1 MPYANPEIKPF
12 FSIVIPTRDRAFL
25 LKDLIDSVVS
35 QDFDGFEII
44 VADNSKELLS
54 QDLLG
59 SYKNEARLHNVK
71 TGNLNMADNWE
82 TAINSASGKYLLLF
96 SDKMILKQGSL
107 KFLKEYITQNK
118 PDCITWNID
127 SYYDYE
133 NVYFDKSTILE
144 DQIIS
149 SDDLFRDILKA
160 DMMSFERSAFHCNSA
175 VSFDVINK
183 IKAKTGRVCMQLNPD
198 YTMSYQILMNINNI
212 NSLSKSLTVLRH
224 KSYEES
230 YGNGNSFMKKTS
242 QAALFMNDNKDWVR
256 RIGEISDVPIEGNN
270 FALDVIL
277 KDLYE
282 VLSLYNKNPDELVPR
297 NIRTSCYYFYTLNEI
312 YWRISM
318 GVDMKEELR
327 LWKSTLKQ
335 ESVEIRSSAGKLI
348 KLLVFKKHKILL
360 IQFCKRSFLISPFIN
375 LIRSIIHANKGKRYN
390 SITELFHN
398 LYVE

>member
-1 MPYANPEIKPF
+1 
-12 FSIVIPTRDRAFL
+12 
-25 LKDLIDSVVS
+25 
-35 QDFDGFEII
+35 
-44 VADNSKELLS
+44 
-54 QDLLG
+54 
-59 SYKNEARLHNVK
+59 
-71 TGNLNMADNWE
+71 
-82 TAINSASGKYLLLF
+82 
-96 SDKMILKQGSL
+96 
-107 KFLKEYITQNK
+107 
-118 PDCITWNID
+118 
-127 SYYDYE
+127 
-133 NVYFDKSTILE
+133 
-144 DQIIS
+144 
-149 SDDLFRDILKA
+149 
-160 DMMSFERSAFHCNSA
+160 MSFERSAFHCNSA
-175 VSFDVINK
+175 ISFDVINK

-270 FALDVIL
+270 FVLDLML

-297 NIRTSCYYFYTLNEI
+297 NIRISYYYFYTLNEI

-327 LWKSTLKQ
+327 LWKSALQ
-335 ESVEIRSSAGKLI
+335 RESVEISSSTSKLI

-360 IQFCKRSFLISPFIN
+360 KQFCKKSFLISPFFN

-390 SITELFHN
+390 SINELFHN

>member
-25 LKDLIDSVVS
+25 LKDLIDSIVS
-35 QDFDGFEII
+35 QDFDDFEII

-59 SYKNEARLHNVK
+59 NYKNEARLHNVK

-82 TAINSASGKYLLLF
+82 TAINSASGQYLLLF

-107 KFLKEYITQNK
+107 KFLKEYINQNN
-118 PDCITWNID
+118 PDCVTWNID
-127 SYYDYE
+127 AYYDHN
-133 NVYFDKSTILE
+133 NVYFDKATIE
-144 DQIIS
+144 KDKIIS

-160 DMMSFERSAFHCNSA
+160 DMMSFETSAFHCNSA
-175 VSFDVINK
+175 VSFEIINK
-183 IKAKTGRVCMQLNPD
+183 IKSKTGRVCMQLNPD
-198 YTMSYQILMNINNI
+198 YTMSYQILMYISKI
-212 NSLSKSLTVLRH
+212 HKISKSLSVLR
-224 KSYEES
+224 YQDLDTG
-230 YGNGNSFMKKTS
+230 YGNGSSFMKKTS
-242 QAALFMNDNKDWVR
+242 QSALFMNDNKDWVH
-256 RIGEISDVPIEGNN
+256 RIGEINDVPIEGNH
-270 FALDVIL
+270 FVLDLIL
-277 KDLYE
+277 KDLYV

-297 NIRTSCYYFYTLNEI
+297 NIRISYYYFYTLNEI

-327 LWKSTLKQ
+327 LWKSALKK
-335 ESVEIRSSAGKLI
+335 ESVEIRSSVSKLI
-348 KLLVFKKHKILL
+348 KSLVFKKHKILL
-360 IQFCKRSFLISPFIN
+360 IQFCKKSFLISPFLN

-390 SITELFHN
+390 SINELVHN